1 MAIDR
6 LRAYLM
12 HKHLQAEQCTCEPSG
27 GCGFIIACRGRTYQ
41 VPPANS
47 SGGDGRPVRVERRGC
62 SPREVSSSPHTC
74 KRVNE
79 KTNRGTRRSALL
91 NCWLKT
97 TL

>member
-47 SGGDGRPVRVERRGC
+47 SGGDEEDLCG
-62 SPREVSSSPHTC
+62 
-74 KRVNE
+74 
-79 KTNRGTRRSALL
+79 
-91 NCWLKT
+91 
-97 TL
+97 